1 MNLTRHK
8 QLLKD
13 WKKAKI
19 TDGQLTKFIYF
30 AECLRADESWPPA
43 SKDHALQGEYDDCR
57 EFHLGGD
64 MLVIYMVKGKNEE
77 ITFLRLATHT

>member
-1 MNLTRHK
+1 M
-8 QLLKD
+8 
-13 WKKAKI
+13 
-19 TDGQLTKFIYF
+19 
-30 AECLRADESWPPA
+30 
-43 SKDHALQGEYDDCR
+43 QGEYDDCR